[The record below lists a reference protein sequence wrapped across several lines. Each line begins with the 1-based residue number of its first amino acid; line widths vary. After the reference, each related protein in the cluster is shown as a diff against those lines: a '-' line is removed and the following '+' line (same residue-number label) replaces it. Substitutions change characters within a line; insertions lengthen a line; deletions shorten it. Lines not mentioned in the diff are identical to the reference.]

1 MIVNQWNKEFYFTNF
16 PLKFFFEIV
25 VNQILDMLYESDAL
39 VDDDGDFKELIY
51 PYNNH

>member
-1 MIVNQWNKEFYFTNF
+1 MPPHFNENDI
-16 PLKFFFEIV
+16 

-39 VDDDGDFKELIY
+39 VNDDGEFKELIY